1 MYSATSW
8 SWYKDILMS
17 KKQNHYFNRELS
29 WVEFNARVL
38 DEALQDSVPLLERL
52 RFLSIVSSNFDEF
65 FMIRVAGLKTQQ
77 RTQPDIRDASGMT
90 AGEQL
95 EKISRRVHELVGSQY
110 SCLLECILPGL
121 AREGVCYTA
130 SADYSDNQRRYLES
144 LFMHDIF
151 PLLTPLR
158 SSPDGDLPS
167 LGNLRLHA
175 AFMLRHTGEVSDEQL
190 RRFLEVTGAVDG
202 PVVSGNGAAQGNPVA
217 IVQIPASIP
226 RVVWLPDEDGCRIFT
241 LLDDVVLEFGPRLF
255 PGFEIAESLLFK
267 VTRDANGAVDEERDD
282 DFIAAIQEVLD
293 SRLSSI
299 PVRLMCTGDSPGL
312 LGYLKT
318 AMALP
323 DEDVYPVDGPI
334 DLSTFTDLVVTPG
347 LDRLR
352 YEPWKNYHPVSFPED
367 APLWDELKRK
377 DLFLHVPYQ
386 SYEPVLRFLNDA
398 VTDPA
403 VLAIKMTLYR
413 TSGDSPV
420 VRALERAA
428 RAGKQVTV
436 FVELKARFDE
446 ERNIAWVQ
454 RLEDV
459 GVIVVYGI
467 ARLKVHAKILLV
479 VRRETDGTHRYVH
492 LSTGNYNDRTASFY
506 EDMSLFT
513 ENHEMANDATVFF
526 NMISGYSGILHTKHL
541 LMAPVDLKPQLLSL
555 IDREIERSMPEKPGC
570 IMAKMNSL
578 ADPEIIDAL
587 YRASRAGVK
596 ILLNIRGIC
605 MLIPGVPGM
614 SETISVVSIIDRF
627 LEHARVVWFQN
638 GGADE
643 LYLASADWMPR
654 NLDRRVELMFPI
666 LQESIRDEI
675 LAILELYFRDNTHAH
690 LLQSSGV
697 WDRRVPGKDEKK
709 IRVQEVLYRAEKERQ
724 ELFEQSP
731 RREFT
736 VRRN

>member
-1 MYSATSW
+1 
-8 SWYKDILMS
+8 MS
-17 KKQNHYFNRELS
+17 KKENRYFNRELS

-38 DEALQDSVPLLERL
+38 DEALQSTVPLLERL

-65 FMIRVAGLKTQQ
+65 FMIRVAGLKTQH
-77 RTQPDIRDASGMT
+77 RSQPDVRDASGMT
-90 AGEQL
+90 AAEQL
-95 EKISRRVHELVGSQY
+95 DKISRRVHEIVDAQY
-110 SCLLECILPGL
+110 SCLLDCILPGL
-121 AREGVCYTA
+121 ARSGVRYTT
-130 SADYSDNQRRYLES
+130 SADYSEEQRRFLKS
-144 LFMHDIF
+144 VFMHDIF

-158 SSPDGDLPS
+158 SPADGELPS

-175 AFMLRHTGEVSDEQL
+175 AFMLRHTGDLSDEAVV
-190 RRFLEVTGAVDG
+190 RFLETTGAVDAG
-202 PVVSGNGAAQGNPVA
+202 IPSGTEDDSGLRIPVA

-226 RVVWLPDEDGCRIFT
+226 RVVWLPDEGGSRVFT
-241 LLDDVVLEFGPRLF
+241 LLDDVVREFAFRLF
-255 PGFEIAESLLFK
+255 PGFEITGSLLFK

-293 SRLSSI
+293 SRLSSL
-299 PVRLMCTGDSPGL
+299 PVRLMCTGESPVL
-312 LGYLKT
+312 LAYLKQ
-318 AMALP
+318 AMNLA
-323 DEDVYPVDGPI
+323 DSDVYPVAGPI
-334 DLSTFTDLVVTPG
+334 DLATFMDLVLTPG
-347 LDRLR
+347 LESLR
-352 YEPWKNYHPVSFPED
+352 YEPWKNYHPVDFPDD
-367 APLWDELKRK
+367 APLWDELKRT

-386 SYEPVLRFLNDA
+386 SYEPVLQFLNDA
-398 VTDPA
+398 VADPD

-446 ERNIAWVQ
+446 ERNISWVQ

-492 LSTGNYNDRTASFY
+492 LSTGNYNDRTAKFY

-513 ENHEMANDATVFF
+513 ENNEIANDATLFF
-526 NMISGYSGILHTKHL
+526 NMISGYSGILHTKRL
-541 LMAPVDLKPQLLSL
+541 IMAPVDLKPQLLSL
-555 IDREIERSMPEKPGC
+555 IDREIERSMSENPGC

-578 ADPEIIDAL
+578 ADPDIIDAL
-587 YRASRAGVK
+587 YRASRKGVR

-605 MLIPGVPGM
+605 MLVPGIPGM
-614 SETISVVSIIDRF
+614 SDTITVRSIVDRY
-627 LEHARVVWFQN
+627 LEHARIVWFQN
-638 GGADE
+638 GGAEE
-643 LYLASADWMPR
+643 LYMASADWMPR
-654 NLDRRVELMFPI
+654 NLDRRVELMFPV

-675 LAILELYFRDNTHAH
+675 RAVLELYFRDNTHAH
-690 LLQSSGV
+690 ELNGDGS
-697 WDRRVPGKDEKK
+697 WTRMEPGKDEKK
-709 IRVQEVLYRAEKERQ
+709 VRAQEVLYREEKERQ
-724 ELFEQSP
+724 ERYEQSP

-736 VRRN
+736 VRRS